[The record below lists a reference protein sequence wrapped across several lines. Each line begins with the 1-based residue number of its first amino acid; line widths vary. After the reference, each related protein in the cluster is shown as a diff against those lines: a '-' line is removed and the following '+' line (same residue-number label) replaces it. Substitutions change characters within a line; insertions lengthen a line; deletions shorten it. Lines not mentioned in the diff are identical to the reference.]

1 MTLSILLTSQNQC
14 QRMFLLGSSNA
25 RNTFPVELRQL
36 EHFIAVAEELS
47 FTRAARRLH
56 VVQSGVS
63 AAIRSLERELGCALF
78 ERTSQRV
85 RLTGAGAA
93 LLPEARATLHA
104 AEAARDAVRAAQDT
118 LRGTVNVG
126 AMASVEVVDLPA
138 LLGQLHARHPAID
151 VRPRLATTGSE
162 GLAHALLSGDLDVA
176 FLSLPERKPAGI
188 DARELATVPLVLVVN
203 AAHPLAQRRELTLAD
218 LAEEPFVDFPPGYGN
233 REVVDRAVRGGGHRT
248 PGGPGSARHR
258 HGGDPRPARSGH
270 RLPAR
275 VRRCPHPRPARPG
288 RPRHRAPLEH
298 ASRHVVDAAA
308 QLGSAGAARPGRP
321 PRHRPVTPGPRPG
334 PWRAPH
340 ATTAARHRRSADVTR
355 RIRRPGRSPCR
366 AATSGR

>member
-1 MTLSILLTSQNQC
+1 MAFSILLTSQDQR

-25 RNTFPVELRQL
+25 SDTPRMELRQL

-85 RLTGAGAA
+85 QLTGAGAA

-104 AEAARDAVRAAQDT
+104 AQAAQDAVCAAQDT

-151 VRPRLATTGSE
+151 VRLRLATTGSA
-162 GLAHALLSGDLDVA
+162 GLAHALLSGNLDVA
-176 FLSLPERKPAGI
+176 FLSLPEHKPAGI
-188 DARELATVPLVLVVN
+188 DARELATVPLVLVVS
-203 AAHPLAQRRELTLAD
+203 AAHPLARRGAVALAD
-218 LAEEPFVDFPPGYGN
+218 LAGEPFVDFPPGYGN
-233 REVVDRAVRGGGHRT
+233 REVVDRAFAAAGIVRRVALEVPDIDMG
-248 PGGPGSARHR
+248 AALVR
-258 HGGDPRPARSGH
+258 HGLGIAF
-270 RLPAR
+270 LPAF
-275 VRRCPHPRPARPG
+275 VVARTAG
-288 RPRHRAPLEH
+288 L
-298 ASRHVVDAAA
+298 HVLDVLDVHGTMLRWSMH
-308 QLGSAGAARPGRP
+308 LGTS
-321 PRHRPVTPGPRPG
+321 
-334 PWRAPH
+334 
-340 ATTAARHRRSADVTR
+340 STR
-355 RIRRPGRSPCR
+355 RPSSALR
-366 AATSGR
+366 ALLDLVDLHVIAL

>member
-1 MTLSILLTSQNQC
+1 MAVSILLTSQNQC

-25 RNTFPVELRQL
+25 SDTSRVELRQL

-78 ERTSQRV
+78 ERTSQQV

-93 LLPEARATLHA
+93 LLPEARTTLNA
-104 AEAARDAVRAAQDT
+104 AQAAQDAVRAAQDT

-151 VRPRLATTGSE
+151 VRLRLATAGSA
-162 GLAHALLSGDLDVA
+162 GLAQALLSGDLDVA

-188 DARELATVPLVLVVN
+188 GARELATVPLVLVVS
-203 AAHPLAQRRELTLAD
+203 AAHPLAQRGKVALAD
-218 LAEEPFVDFPPGYGN
+218 LAGEPFVDFPPGYGN
-233 REVVDRAVRGGGHRT
+233 REVVDRALAAAGVVRRVALEVPDIDMGAALVRHGLGIAFLPAFAVART
-248 PGGPGSARHR
+248 PG
-258 HGGDPRPARSGH
+258 
-270 RLPAR
+270 L
-275 VRRCPHPRPARPG
+275 
-288 RPRHRAPLEH
+288 
-298 ASRHVVDAAA
+298 HVLDVHDTMLRWSMH
-308 QLGSAGAARPGRP
+308 LGTS
-321 PRHRPVTPGPRPG
+321 
-334 PWRAPH
+334 
-340 ATTAARHRRSADVTR
+340 STR
-355 RIRRPGRSPCR
+355 RPSSALR
-366 AATSGR
+366 ALLDLVDLHVLAL

>member
-1 MTLSILLTSQNQC
+1 
-14 QRMFLLGSSNA
+14 MFLLGSSNVSDTS
-25 RNTFPVELRQL
+25 RVELRHL

-93 LLPEARATLHA
+93 LLPEARATLNA
-104 AEAARDAVRAAQDT
+104 AQAAQDAVRAAQDT

-151 VRPRLATTGSE
+151 VRLRLATAGSA
-162 GLAHALLSGDLDVA
+162 GLAQALLSGDLDVA

-188 DARELATVPLVLVVN
+188 EARELATVPLVLVVS
-203 AAHPLAQRRELTLAD
+203 AAHPLAQRGKVALAD
-218 LAEEPFVDFPPGYGN
+218 LAGEPFVDFPPGYGN
-233 REVVDRAVRGGGHRT
+233 REVVDRAFATAGVVRRVALEVPDIDMGAALVRHGLGIAFLPEFAVART
-248 PGGPGSARHR
+248 PG
-258 HGGDPRPARSGH
+258 
-270 RLPAR
+270 L
-275 VRRCPHPRPARPG
+275 
-288 RPRHRAPLEH
+288 
-298 ASRHVVDAAA
+298 HVLDVLDVHDTMLRWSMH
-308 QLGSAGAARPGRP
+308 LGTS
-321 PRHRPVTPGPRPG
+321 
-334 PWRAPH
+334 
-340 ATTAARHRRSADVTR
+340 STR
-355 RIRRPGRSPCR
+355 RP
-366 AATSGR
+366 TSALGALLDLVDLHVIAL

>member
-1 MTLSILLTSQNQC
+1 M
-14 QRMFLLGSSNA
+14 
-25 RNTFPVELRQL
+25 ELRQL

-78 ERTSQRV
+78 ERTSQQV

-93 LLPEARATLHA
+93 LLPEARATLNA
-104 AEAARDAVRAAQDT
+104 AQAAQDVVRAAQDT

-151 VRPRLATTGSE
+151 VRLRLATTGSA

-176 FLSLPERKPAGI
+176 FLSLPDRKPAGI
-188 DARELATVPLVLVVN
+188 DARELTTVPLVLVVS
-203 AAHPLAQRRELTLAD
+203 ATHPLARQGKVALAD
-218 LAEEPFVDFPPGYGN
+218 LAGEPFVDFPPGYGN
-233 REVVDRAVRGGGHRT
+233 REVVDRAFAAAGVVRRVALEVPDIDMGGGT
-248 PGGPGSARHR
+248 G
-258 HGGDPRPARSGH
+258 PARSRH

-288 RPRHRAPLEH
+288 RRRRRAPLEH
-298 ASRHVVDAAA
+298 ASRHLVDPAA

-321 PRHRPVTPGPRPG
+321 PRPRPVTSGPP
-334 PWRAPH
+334 
-340 ATTAARHRRSADVTR
+340 
-355 RIRRPGRSPCR
+355 RSPH
-366 AATSGR
+366 SGRAGGVGCTKAPSASQ